1 MPYDKKAS
9 IRRRITIWVDKSR
22 PVPRFTPGTCCPPVT
37 FSDATPSY
45 RYVQPQDAKEEN
57 NEKQD

>member
-1 MPYDKKAS
+1 MPYDKKAPN
-9 IRRRITIWVDKSR
+9 RRRITIRVDKSL
-22 PVPRFTPGTCCPPVT
+22 PVPHFTPGTCCPPVT
-37 FSDATPSY
+37 FSVAMPPY

>member
-1 MPYDKKAS
+1 MPYDKKAPN
-9 IRRRITIWVDKSR
+9 RQRITIWVDKSL
-22 PVPRFTPGTCCPPVT
+22 PVPRFTPGTSFPPVT

-45 RYVQPQDAKEEN
+45 RYVQPQGDKEEK